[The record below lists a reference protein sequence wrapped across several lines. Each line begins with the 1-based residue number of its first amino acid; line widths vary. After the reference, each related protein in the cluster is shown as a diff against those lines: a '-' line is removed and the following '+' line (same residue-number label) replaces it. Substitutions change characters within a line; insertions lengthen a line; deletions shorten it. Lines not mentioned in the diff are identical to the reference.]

1 MGFEVL
7 FSISLDTS
15 LQGLHQI
22 WGSSICC
29 PRGTINLTKYRLPC
43 ALPCLLLLSPLSPSR
58 LPPHPCPYLGTV
70 QPLLPLP
77 GKRVASRGQTFL
89 SSPMGRSSVQQGTRF
104 RPRGGVEKLTA
115 ACAWCMRPAFAVAA
129 PVLCANSVNGMA
141 A

>member
-1 MGFEVL
+1 MKRGR
-7 FSISLDTS
+7 SY
-15 LQGLHQI
+15 GLNNFKLPMLCPDEFFI
-22 WGSSICC
+22 ICC

-70 QPLLPLP
+70 HPLLPLP